1 MEKNCR
7 AFGVTAS
14 GEAVESW
21 TLENEF
27 LTAEVLTYGA
37 SLRRLVFG
45 GVDVV
50 LGYDTLS
57 EYERNDGCFGA
68 TVGRVCNRIGGASFA
83 LDGRTYPLAKNDG
96 ENHLHGGVRGFDK
109 RVWAAEP
116 LPDGLRLCRLSPDGE
131 EGYPGTLAVS
141 VTYRLSGASLRIE
154 YEAESD
160 ADTLCSLTNHSYFNL
175 NGGGTA
181 MAHTLTLAAE
191 TYLETS
197 PGCLPTGRALP
208 VAETPFDFRAAKPV
222 GRDIS
227 APAEQL
233 RLVNGCDH
241 HFCVDGIGLRRAAV
255 LRGDRSGITMT
266 VDITSPGVQLY
277 TANWLSRRSGKDGA
291 MYEPRCAVCLEPQF
305 PPDAVHRPDFP
316 QPLLRKGEVY
326 RHCTVYTFSK

>member
-7 AFGVTAS
+7 AFGVTAR

-37 SLRRLVFG
+37 SLR
-45 GVDVV
+45 
-50 LGYDTLS
+50 
-57 EYERNDGCFGA
+57 
-68 TVGRVCNRIGGASFA
+68 
-83 LDGRTYPLAKNDG
+83 
-96 ENHLHGGVRGFDK
+96 
-109 RVWAAEP
+109 
-116 LPDGLRLCRLSPDGE
+116 
-131 EGYPGTLAVS
+131 
-141 VTYRLSGASLRIE
+141 IE
-154 YEAESD
+154 YEAESN

-227 APAEQL
+227 APAE
-233 RLVNGCDH
+233 RKGRCD
-241 HFCVDGIGLRRAAV
+241 VRAPLRRM
-255 LRGDRSGITMT
+255 S
-266 VDITSPGVQLY
+266 
-277 TANWLSRRSGKDGA
+277 
-291 MYEPRCAVCLEPQF
+291 
-305 PPDAVHRPDFP
+305 
-316 QPLLRKGEVY
+316 
-326 RHCTVYTFSK
+326 